1 MIARAFDWLTHEHWL
16 IGASLMRISLGAWAV
31 FFYLLHWRV
40 RGLFWAPDGIL
51 PFEKFLETRPLLN
64 VFAVSRSP
72 AYFEVVYVLAIIV
85 ALLVTTGYRSRLMV
99 PIHWLMIWSF
109 QERNP
114 LLGDGGDNLMRI
126 VLLFLVMVNTG
137 AYFSIT
143 NGHRAAAHRG
153 GARLWRLWE
162 SARAF
167 IRPSLAV
174 VHNFGV
180 LLILAQLGM
189 LYMSTGLYKAM
200 GQLWQSG
207 TALYY
212 ILRVDEF
219 SWPGMAEIV
228 YRNPYLV
235 VLGTYSTVLFEVT
248 FFPLLFSRWTRYAMI
263 VAGTCFHTGIA
274 LLMGLVTF
282 GWSMLS
288 VYPLLA
294 TDEEYRRLVT
304 WFHRRF
310 DLVVF
315 YDGWCPMCTKSARR
329 WGRMDLLSLVH
340 FVSFRE
346 PVVMEL
352 YGLDPASAARRIQSV
367 VRGGGILEGMDTLL
381 AIAARSILVWP
392 LLPILWLAR
401 MLAGQRLYDAVAVRR
416 RIVIPGVCGG
426 TCLLSGQP
434 SVAQPPAGPKG

>member
-1 MIARAFDWLTHEHWL
+1 MIPRAFDWVTREHWL
-16 IGASLMRISLGAWAV
+16 IGASLMRVSLGAWAV
-31 FFYLLHWRV
+31 FFYLLHWKV
-40 RGLFWAPDGIL
+40 RGLFWGPDGIL
-51 PFEKFLETRPLLN
+51 PFEKFLEAGPLLN

-72 AYFEVVYVLAIIV
+72 VYFEVVCVLAVII
-85 ALLVTTGYRSRLMV
+85 ALLVTIGFRPRLLV
-99 PIHWLMIWSF
+99 PLHWLMIWSF

-126 VLLFLVMVNTG
+126 VLLFLVAVNTG
-137 AYFSIT
+137 AHFSVT
-143 NGHRAAAHRG
+143 GVHRAG
-153 GARLWRLWE
+153 GRRWGVQLRPLWE
-162 SARAF
+162 SVQTF
-167 IRPSLAV
+167 IRPVLAV

-180 LLILAQLGM
+180 LLILVQLGM

-200 GQLWQSG
+200 GELWQSG

-212 ILRVDEF
+212 IMRVDEF
-219 SWPGMAEIV
+219 SWPGIAEII

-235 VLGTYSTVLFEVT
+235 VLGTYGTVVFEVT
-248 FFPLLFSRWTRYAMI
+248 FFPSLFSRWTRYAMI
-263 VAGTCFHTGIA
+263 VTGACFHTGIA

-294 TDEEYRRLVT
+294 TDEEYRRLVA

-315 YDGWCPMCTKSARR
+315 YDGWCPMCTGSARR
-329 WGRMDLLSLVH
+329 WGRVDLLSLVH

-352 YGLDPASAARRIQSV
+352 YGLDPARAVRRIQSAAC
-367 VRGGGILEGMDTLL
+367 RGTILEGMDTLL
-381 AIAARSILVWP
+381 AMVARSILVWP
-392 LLPILWLAR
+392 VLPLLCLAR
-401 MLAGQRLYDAVAVRR
+401 MLGGQRLYDAVAARR
-416 RIVIPGVCGG
+416 LIVVPGGCGG
-426 TCLLSGQP
+426 GCPVGG
-434 SVAQPPAGPKG
+434 PPHGTPEG

>member
-1 MIARAFDWLTHEHWL
+1 MIARAFDWLTEEHWL
-16 IGASLMRISLGAWAV
+16 IGASLMRLGLGLWAV
-31 FFYLLHWRV
+31 FFYLLHWKV
-40 RGLFWAPDGIL
+40 RGLLWGPDGIL
-51 PFEKFLETRPLLN
+51 PFGKLLEAGPILN

-72 AYFEVVYVLAIIV
+72 AYFEAVYVLALIV
-85 ALLVTTGYRSRLMV
+85 ALLMTIGFRPRLMV
-99 PIHWLMIWSF
+99 PLHWLMIWSF

-137 AYFSIT
+137 AHFSIT
-143 NGHRAAAHRG
+143 SGHRAPVHRG
-153 GARLWRLWE
+153 GAWLRRLWE
-162 SARAF
+162 SAGAF

-200 GQLWQSG
+200 GQLWQNG

-219 SWPGMAEIV
+219 SWPGLAEFI

-248 FFPLLFSRWTRYAMI
+248 FFPSLFSRWTRYAMI
-263 VAGTCFHTGIA
+263 VVGAGFHMGIA

-294 TDEEYRRLVT
+294 TDEEYRRLAA

-315 YDGWCPMCTKSARR
+315 YDGWCPMCTGSAHR
-329 WGRMDLLSLVH
+329 WGRLDLLSLVH

-352 YGLDPASAARRIQSV
+352 YGLDPARAARRIHSV
-367 VRGGGILEGMDTLL
+367 AFGGKILEGMDTLQ
-381 AIAARSILVWP
+381 AIAARAILVWP
-392 LLPILWLAR
+392 LLPLLLVSRLI
-401 MLAGQRLYDAVAVRR
+401 AGQRLYDAVASRR
-416 RIVIPGVCGG
+416 FIRVPGACDTHCSLEDQATGW
-426 TCLLSGQP
+426 L
-434 SVAQPPAGPKG
+434 KE